1 MIAKPYC
8 MQNEEKMKNLNN
20 SEILL
25 ASIYIVIKFL
35 AIFESFSPNT
45 ANMVNLKKFPKQLFV
60 IGSENA
66 LSEKMQ
72 LQDLM
77 IRQQQ

>member
-35 AIFESFSPNT
+35 AISKSFSPNT
-45 ANMVNLKKFPKQLFV
+45 TNMVDLKKV
-60 IGSENA
+60 S
-66 LSEKMQ
+66 
-72 LQDLM
+72 
-77 IRQQQ
+77 

>member
-25 ASIYIVIKFL
+25 AYIYIVIKFL
-35 AIFESFSPNT
+35 AISKIFSPNA
-45 ANMVNLKKFPKQLFV
+45 ANMVDLKKFPKQLFV

-66 LSEKMQ
+66 LSEKCSFKT
-72 LQDLM
+72 
-77 IRQQQ
+77 